1 MSLGKNIKTL
11 REKANMSQEAL
22 AKTLGVTQQAIDAW
36 ERSKND
42 PRKSTIDKLATMFNV
57 STDFLFGRV
66 DKNINLSSVQEVD
79 GFIILPVI
87 GEIRAGIPVLAE
99 ENILDYEKI
108 PNNWVNSGDYLIL
121 EIVGDSMIDIGILP
135 GGKVLIR
142 QQDKCDSGDIAAV
155 LIDDDVECT
164 ATLKRVFLH
173 PERNEIE
180 LVPENRKYPRMY
192 YPSEKIR
199 ICGIVKKAW
208 MDY

>member
-1 MSLGKNIKTL
+1 MGIGENIRHL
-11 REKANMSQEAL
+11 REKRGISQAEL
-22 AKTLGVTQQAIDAW
+22 AKMVGMTQQAVDSW
-36 ERSKND
+36 ERSLAA
-42 PRKSTIDKLATMFNV
+42 PRKAVIDKLATIFDV